1 MGTHKN
7 RNVIIA
13 GIWMMTLMG
22 TVYTYS
28 VFRVHVE
35 QLFDVGT
42 LESGLPYMTSLLF
55 YALSVMVVGR
65 LLTPSRLHLFV
76 ITGTL
81 LIALGFVLS
90 AFVTSLLMLVMT
102 YGVLIGTGVGT
113 VYGVPIYVAQKRF
126 PARGGTMAGIVL
138 LGFGMSPLVT
148 APIARILIESMG
160 LQRTFLIFGLS
171 FLILQLPLSFLFRV
185 KDQGPVVIQPDEIE
199 PVRKPIIRLYVLFA
213 LSTTIGLMMIGLSY
227 QTGVVDYGFDPLD
240 VTLALSFFALMNG
253 IARPIFGRL
262 VDQKG
267 FAYSVRLSL
276 FLMAFAAVIGI
287 LNQGRFLWLFVLS
300 FGLFWFNLGAWLAMI
315 PVAVKTIYGMRAYAK
330 IYGIIFTAY
339 GVGAVVGTLISGTIM
354 DVLKE
359 TTYLYILV
367 LALIVVALGFAGV
380 SKQNQK
386 VQMTHEDR

>member
-1 MGTHKN
+1 MDTHKN

-199 PVRKPIIRLYVLFA
+199 PVRKPFIRLYVLFA

-287 LNQGRFLWLFVLS
+287 LNQGRFLWLFILS

-367 LALIVVALGFAGV
+367 LALIAVALGFAGF
-380 SKQNQK
+380 SRQNQK
-386 VQMTHEDR
+386 V